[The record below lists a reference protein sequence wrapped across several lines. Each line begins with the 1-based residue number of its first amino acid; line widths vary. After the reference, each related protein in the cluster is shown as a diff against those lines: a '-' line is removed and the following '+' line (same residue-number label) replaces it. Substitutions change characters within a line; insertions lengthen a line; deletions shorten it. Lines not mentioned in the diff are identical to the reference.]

1 MRAFFLVVVAL
12 HALIH
17 ILGFFKAFG
26 IREIEELTLPISKP
40 LGAVWLLAAALLLV
54 YGVLYQLHSKPA
66 WIVGLVGVEISQI
79 LVLYFWKDAQF
90 GTLPNLL
97 ILVVLI
103 FSYANSMF
111 DGLIREET
119 LEVLVP
125 AEAPAQAVLSL
136 EETAHLPAP
145 VQRWLVQCGAVGK
158 PKATNG
164 KVIQKALMKMKP
176 EQKDWYPATAIQYTN
191 VGEPAFIWSVDLKM
205 NSFMWFKGRDKLQ
218 NGKGEM
224 LIKMN
229 ALLTIVNECGEKL
242 DEGSIQRF
250 LGEMVWFPS
259 LALSPYVKW
268 EPIDDLSAKATIAY
282 QGTEG
287 SGSFHFDEKGN
298 FTRFVALRYQGNAPD
313 SERKEWILTV
323 DDYAVFEG
331 IKVPSKMKAT
341 WKSDSGDW
349 TWLHLEVI
357 DLQYNVPGEL

>member
-17 ILGFFKAFG
+17 ILGFVKAFG
-26 IREIEELTLPISKP
+26 IREIKELTLPISKP
-40 LGAVWLLAAALLLV
+40 LGAIWLLAAALLLV

-66 WIVGLVGVEISQI
+66 WIIGLVGVIISQI
-79 LVLYFWKDAQF
+79 LFFYFWKDAKA

-97 ILVVLI
+97 IVAALLL
-103 FSYANSMF
+103 SYADSMF
-111 DGLIREET
+111 DSLVRKET

-125 AEAPAQAVLSL
+125 AAAPDQTVLSL
-136 EETAHLPAP
+136 EETTHLPAP

-176 EQKDWYPATAIQYTN
+176 EQKDWYPATAIQHTN
-191 VGEPAFIWSVDLKM
+191 VGKPAFIWSVDLKM
-205 NSFMWFKGRDKLQ
+205 NSFMWFKGRDKFQ

-229 ALLTIVNECGEKL
+229 TLVNIVNQSGEKI
-242 DEGSIQRF
+242 DEGSLQRF

-268 EPIDDLSAKATIAY
+268 EAIDDTSARATIAY
-282 QGTEG
+282 QGATG
-287 SGSFHFDEKGN
+287 SGTFYFDEKGN
-298 FTRFVALRYQGNAPD
+298 FTKFVALRFQGNEPD

-323 DDYAVFEG
+323 DDYAIFEG
-331 IKVPSKMKAT
+331 IKVPSKIKAT
-341 WKSDSGDW
+341 WKLDSGEW
-349 TWLHLEVI
+349 TWLHLETTDI
-357 DLQYNVPGEL
+357 QYNVSEKL